1 MSIIKCPECLHP
13 ISSMAGT
20 CPHCGVKIADNLV
33 KCEGCGN
40 YCTKSHDVCPICG
53 KVLKKPQQAPSST
66 TNEQPA
72 ASVPPRKRKSHGCLV
87 SLICLLLLA
96 ALAAGAY
103 YLWHM
108 KQEQQ
113 REEQD
118 YAMLENVMNPSF
130 YEQFL
135 QEHPN
140 SAYAPDVKRRMDQLL
155 AEADEWK
162 DVLKTKKRIHL
173 LRFQQ
178 AHPNSL
184 HSRECR
190 DMIDSID
197 WADALGIGSA
207 EAMQDYMSNHPD
219 GLYVTAAADS
229 LNKIIKSRITP
240 EEKSIIRGVLNTFF
254 TRGLAQQDSACIAEA
269 IPDSMVRFCGVRGA
283 RPNQILSFAKEKM
296 AEDVI
301 GIHYLI
307 DTGMNVR
314 RETLEDGSLG
324 VAVDFALEETVNRA
338 DVSKPSFRT
347 YHVTTLLN
355 ADRKIVQMNIR

>member
-13 ISSMAGT
+13 VSSMAGT
-20 CPHCGVKIADNLV
+20 CPYCGVKIADHV
-33 KCEGCGN
+33 IKCESCGN
-40 YCTKSHDVCPICG
+40 YCSKDHTECPMCG
-53 KVLKKPQQAPSST
+53 QPLKKAQQEPIRPVA
-66 TNEQPA
+66 QPE
-72 ASVPPRKRKSHGCLV
+72 PPKKKKKGGCLTT
-87 SLICLLLLA
+87 LITLLLLA
-96 ALAAGAY
+96 ALAGGGY
-103 YLWHM
+103 YLWHLHSE
-108 KQEQQ
+108 KQL
-113 REEQD
+113 EERD
-118 YAMLENVMNPSF
+118 YAMLDNVMNPTF

-140 SAYAPDVKRRMDQLL
+140 SVYCPDVKRRMEQLL
-155 AEADEWK
+155 AEADEWQ
-162 DVLKTKKRIHL
+162 DVLKSRKRIHL

-184 HSRECR
+184 HARECR

-197 WADALGIGSA
+197 WLDACNIGSA

-219 GLYVTAAADS
+219 GLYTSAAADT

-240 EEKSIIRGVLNTFF
+240 EEKSIIRGVLNSFF

-269 IPDSMVRFCGVRGA
+269 IPETMKRFCGVRNA
-283 RPNQILSFAKEKM
+283 TPNQILSFAKEKM

-324 VAVDFALEETVNRA
+324 VAVDFALEETVNRV

-347 YHVTTLLN
+347 YHVTSLLN